1 MCSKNIK
8 LSNLDFHMQRIK
20 KSYLYQFKDESHIFE
35 IEKEKFVKI
44 VGDLFI
50 EYYDEIRTA
59 IINNDINLES
69 LSLKLR
75 NSFKGY
81 NEAVRN

>member
-50 EYYDEIRTA
+50 EYNLLNSQIHFSKPLSFL
-59 IINNDINLES
+59 NN
-69 LSLKLR
+69 
-75 NSFKGY
+75 
-81 NEAVRN
+81 